1 VTLLSRGSQR
11 REPGTT
17 GEAASSDRIG
27 ATVRALGIV
36 IGVAYVIRL
45 LTVGGFYAELGGV
58 VGADLLAGVALWRL
72 GRISSL
78 RRAQLLENIGY
89 LTVFALAIAIT
100 VLARPTWLGTAGAWP
115 WYGGGIVVGL
125 GLIWLSGLRP
135 AAIASGELAF
145 LAGPKPVADTIVSSA
160 ILLAGAAA
168 EEVMFRSPALA
179 KPTATAIQVAL
190 LGAVLFVA
198 RHHFPGWASARRSA
212 PRIYAVEGAAS
223 LAFVILTM
231 MSGSIYPAIVAHVV
245 SNCPSVVILIQ
256 RSRVKNF

>member
-1 VTLLSRGSQR
+1 V
-11 REPGTT
+11 
-17 GEAASSDRIG
+17 
-27 ATVRALGIV
+27 TVRVLGIV

-45 LTVGGFYAELGGV
+45 LTIGGFYAELGCV
-58 VGADLLAGVALWRL
+58 VGADLLAGITLWRL

-89 LTVFALAIAIT
+89 LAVFALAIAVT
-100 VLARPTWLGTAGAWP
+100 VLARPTWLAAAGAWP

-125 GLIWLSGLRP
+125 CLIWLSGLRP

-160 ILLAGAAA
+160 ILFAGAAA

-179 KPTATAIQVAL
+179 KPMATALQAAL

-198 RHHFPGWASARRSA
+198 RHHFPDWASARRSA
-212 PRIYAVEGAAS
+212 PRVYAVEVAAS
-223 LAFVILTM
+223 LAFVILTI
-231 MSGSIYPAIVAHVV
+231 MSGSIYPAVVAHVM
-245 SNCPSVVILIQ
+245 SNCPSAVILIQ
-256 RSRVKNF
+256 RSRIKNF